1 MQRKRAQR
9 MATWVATCGVLLMS
23 SVTRADERTDARR
36 EFRAGMQAIADGK
49 YDEGVQR
56 LERAYDILPHPN
68 VLYNIGLA
76 HMYAGRADEALDYF
90 ERYKET
96 APANDAIEVDS
107 LIRQL
112 REGQTPAGS
121 TEATPAIAAGG
132 TSTTTPGGAGEGT
145 LTTLE
150 AAAREVRRLAEE
162 QDSASLRAQADE
174 LDKAVAKLNEQPRN
188 DTGAVGAPQVQ
199 ESPKNEPVQAN
210 SIAPQTPPVALP
222 AKGTTQ
228 GREGVYE
235 ERVVSAS
242 RFSQSPLDAPNATA
256 IITSQDIRMSGVTQ
270 ISQLLR
276 RVAGVE
282 VTTAAPYHAEISIR
296 GLNRRSS
303 NKILLLM
310 DGRPMRKDFNGTSWV
325 DMLPLIVD
333 DIERIEIIRGPASA
347 LYGADAFSGVI
358 NVITRAPGE
367 GGSFAVARIGNRG
380 QAQGGA
386 SFSGRV
392 NDKVSYRATTAYTQA
407 NNAVQVV
414 GDNRV
419 DVETPNGERF
429 RGYEAT
435 AVNGDVMY
443 NYMKNGTAS
452 VGGNYAAGNFT
463 LQGVSRLGQTVS
475 DPSYEVQAYAAVTT
489 PVGIRVG
496 ANYDDIVGH
505 PRAAFV
511 APGSISAGAS
521 LIRQR
526 LLDADLSYSNRFTLG
541 VPQTFT
547 IGVSYRYKYI
557 DWTWLDQT
565 HTQNHLG
572 AYIQDVI
579 QLAKPLKLQIGAR
592 IDRHPLLSSLQFSPR
607 ASLVY
612 RFSGE
617 QSLRLSGGRAF
628 RGPSFLES
636 YLQYAN
642 DTPLRGITAWGKGN
656 DKLDPESITSFELG
670 YQNQESDY
678 FALEVNGY
686 YNWIKDAILF
696 TDVDRYTLGDY
707 AGGNPLATFN
717 PEAQAFPISSL
728 AWNNERATYRQIG
741 GELGVRAYPVEG
753 LDLYTNYAIH
763 DTSPTDKSKVD
774 PARAN
779 EQQTSLHKVNG
790 GVQYRSRFGLEASV
804 DVSWFSHQRWIE
816 QVTDVDRGVR
826 WQRYDQPSFVNV
838 NGRIGYRL
846 FADRLE
852 LGVVGT
858 NLAMQDKRMHP
869 LAQPIDTRVMGTAKV
884 RF

>member
-9 MATWVATCGVLLMS
+9 MAAWALACGVLAMS

-76 HMYAGRADEALDYF
+76 HMYAGRSEEALDYF

-107 LIRQL
+107 LIGQL
-112 REGQTPAGS
+112 RQGQTPAGGGES
-121 TEATPAIAAGG
+121 TQAVASGA
-132 TSTTTPGGAGEGT
+132 TSTTTTPAPEGS

-162 QDSASLRAQADE
+162 QDSATLRAQADE
-174 LDKAVAKLNEQPRN
+174 LDKAVGQLNEQPRG
-188 DTGAVGAPQVQ
+188 DTGAVGAPKVQ
-199 ESPKNEPVQAN
+199 ESPKNEQVQAN

-222 AKGTTQ
+222 AKGATQ
-228 GREGVYE
+228 SKEDVYE

-276 RVAGVE
+276 RVAGLE
-282 VTTAAPYHAEISIR
+282 VTTVAPYHAEISIR

-310 DGRPMRKDFNGTSWV
+310 DGRPLRKDFNGTSWV
-325 DMLPLIVD
+325 DMMPLVVD

-367 GGSFAVARIGNRG
+367 GGSFAVARVGNKG
-380 QAQGGA
+380 QAQGAA

-392 NDKVSYRATTAYTQA
+392 NDKVSYRATSAYSQA
-407 NNAVQVV
+407 NNSVQVV
-414 GDNRV
+414 GDDRV
-419 DVETPNGERF
+419 DVETPNAERA
-429 RGYEAT
+429 RSYEAVT
-435 AVNGDVMY
+435 VNGDVMY

-452 VGGNYAAGNFT
+452 VGGNYVAGDFT

-475 DPSYEVQAYAAVTT
+475 DPAYEAQAYGAITT
-489 PVGIRVG
+489 PVGVRLGV
-496 ANYDDIVGH
+496 NYDHIVGN

-511 APGSISAGAS
+511 APGSISAGYS
-521 LIRQR
+521 LIRQK
-526 LLDADLSYSNRFTLG
+526 LFDADLSYSNRFTLL

-547 IGVSYRYKYI
+547 VGVSYRYKYI
-557 DWTWLDQT
+557 DWSWLDAT
-565 HTQNHLG
+565 HTQNHVG

-612 RFSGE
+612 RFLGE
-617 QSLRLSGGRAF
+617 QSVRISGGRAF
-628 RGPSFLES
+628 RSPSFLES

-656 DKLDPESITSFELG
+656 DNLDPESITSFELG
-670 YQNQESDY
+670 YQNQASDY
-678 FALEVNGY
+678 FSLEANAY

-717 PEAQAFPISSL
+717 PAAQAFPVSSL

-741 GELGVRAYPVEG
+741 GELGVRAFPVEG
-753 LDLYTNYAIH
+753 LDLYVNYAIH
-763 DTSPTDKSKVD
+763 DTSPTDKKKVD
-774 PARAN
+774 PARAD
-779 EQQTSLHKVNG
+779 EQQTSLHKING
-790 GVQYRSRFGLEASV
+790 GVQYRSRFGLEASL
-804 DVSWFSHQRWIE
+804 DVSWFSNQLWIE

-826 WQRYDQPSFVNV
+826 WQRYEQPSFVNV
-838 NGRIGYRL
+838 NGRLGYRL